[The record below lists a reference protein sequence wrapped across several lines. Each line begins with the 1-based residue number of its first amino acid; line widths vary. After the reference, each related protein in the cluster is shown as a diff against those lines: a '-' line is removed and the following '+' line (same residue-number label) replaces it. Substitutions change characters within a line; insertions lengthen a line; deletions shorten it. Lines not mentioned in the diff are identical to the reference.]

1 VHRRLT
7 IVESSPKDDGNLNK
21 SLMTAV
27 DRAGSE
33 AKRSM
38 KAAGKKV
45 IARSSGVGAY
55 VPFDGLRREVDRLF
69 E

>member
-1 VHRRLT
+1 
-7 IVESSPKDDGNLNK
+7 
-21 SLMTAV
+21 MTVV
-27 DRAGSE
+27 DRAGSD

-45 IARSSGVGAY
+45 IARSSGVRAY
-55 VPFDGLRREVDRLF
+55 VPFDALRREVDRLF